1 MIYLFRIISDEN
13 PDFFRDLVADT
24 TDTFLDFHEILQKD
38 LGYDPSQLAS
48 FFITNQQWEKQQEIT
63 LIDMMPDPGLSTS
76 TMDQTTLGEHLHEL
90 NQRMI
95 YVFDFF
101 SNRAFFIELIESSDE
116 TSSRNTPFIA
126 HSKGEAPPQLAL
138 DRFLSDEED
147 VPVDGDGRWRA
158 GSSTTTAPPRFT
170 RATRASLSRRAAPSS
185 SAPTPPAS

>member
-24 TDTFLDFHEILQKD
+24 SDTFLDFHEILQKD

-101 SNRAFFIELIESSDE
+101 SNRAFFIELIESSDQ
-116 TSSRNTPFIA
+116 TSSRDTPFVA

-138 DRFLSDEED
+138 DRLLSEEED
-147 VPVDGDGRWRA
+147 MLMDEDGDQQDLNLDDLDPDMLDG
-158 GSSTTTAPPRFT
+158 GMPEDY
-170 RATRASLSRRAAPSS
+170 
-185 SAPTPPAS
+185 

>member
-1 MIYLFRIISDEN
+1 MKTPTFSATWWPIPQTLSL
-13 PDFFRDLVADT
+13 DL
-24 TDTFLDFHEILQKD
+24 HEILQKD

-101 SNRAFFIELIESSDE
+101 QTVLFSLNSSN
-116 TSSRNTPFIA
+116 
-126 HSKGEAPPQLAL
+126 
-138 DRFLSDEED
+138 
-147 VPVDGDGRWRA
+147 
-158 GSSTTTAPPRFT
+158 PRM
-170 RATRASLSRRAAPSS
+170 RPLPGIH
-185 SAPTPPAS
+185 PL